1 MSPARA
7 DDLDCR
13 SSFINGDLTA
23 ENAENAEEDDL
34 DCRSSFINWTINL
47 WAPQPTPGALTR
59 LPHLAHNENCCSPS
73 FPQTLLNPKPPNWF
87 RRFPRSPTL
96 HDARLPPGEAIGHAS
111 GRIDEPSSG
120 KPVVAGLRAAHSFD
134 SAGDRTSRLEKM
146 ATPEAS
152 QMVGRGHMNLW
163 ILWREGS
170 LAR

>member
-1 MSPARA
+1 MGQSIYGRRKPAVVHSWPKKLHVLPPARA
-7 DDLDCR
+7 GPHQR
-13 SSFINGDLTA
+13 FS
-23 ENAENAEEDDL
+23 
-34 DCRSSFINWTINL
+34 L
-47 WAPQPTPGALTR
+47 WALQPTPGALTR

-134 SAGDRTSRLEKM
+134 SAGCRSSRLEHM
-146 ATPEAS
+146 TSPEAS
-152 QMVGRGHMNLW
+152 RRLGWGHMNLW